1 MAPRD
6 CFPRGHYEYSRSRR
20 AAEKGTTG
28 GGNTPSATCRGKRGA
43 YRRVCS
49 FPDHLA
55 ESFPAAIRRARRA
68 KIRSYDTSRSNFRSV
83 KLNADTIGDSAN
95 SAIATKVY
103 HLWRF
108 ALFER
113 IPFALF
119 RSIQIPACF
128 RSRHLSSDR

>member
-28 GGNTPSATCRGKRGA
+28 GGEDTPSAACRGKRGA
-43 YRRVCS
+43 YRRVGS

-68 KIRSYDTSRSNFRSV
+68 KIRSRDTSRSNFRSV
-83 KLNADTIGDSAN
+83 KLNADTIGDSTN

-103 HLWRF
+103 HLSRF
-108 ALFER
+108 AL
-113 IPFALF
+113 
-119 RSIQIPACF
+119 
-128 RSRHLSSDR
+128 